1 MMAVAGAWA
10 RGFWRDRSG
19 MALSLVL
26 PPLVYLLFAA
36 VFGAGARGDIDAS
49 VALHDAARTPAT
61 AAVGEALSRDLGPR
75 LRRLDDAQAVE
86 RAVIDGR
93 ADAGKAF
100 ETLRRALHEDPSDRE
115 TAQDLER
122 LAASLAGAPLQAIVH
137 NATAANFSGARSAQ
151 GHELTFAVGQL
162 APWVLTTRLLPT
174 LIRQETAGVI
184 WVSSQ
189 SHTAARLAPTDI
201 VAAGPESADAAY
213 ARTKLANLAT
223 HFALAAR
230 WAGTSLQSVAFDPGP
245 TETPLMAKLRAN
257 NHGVKGWLLRRV
269 VPRFSRSAEVVAQD
283 LAWAVEQSQRSASQ
297 GAYFG
302 TGRRLV
308 RAASRARDPE
318 RAAAVFAACEEIT
331 GVSSVTADDAQG
343 EGRVWAQRHQ

>member
-1 MMAVAGAWA
+1 MKRHVLVTGATSGIGLATA
-10 RGFWRDRSG
+10 RALVQGGWHVVLHARDADKGRL
-19 MALSLVL
+19 AAQLVSDGVRDAAITPVSADL
-26 PPLVYLLFAA
+26 ADLAA
-36 VFGAGARGDIDAS
+36 V
-49 VALHDAARTPAT
+49 
-61 AAVGEALSRDLGPR
+61 
-75 LRRLDDAQAVE
+75 
-86 RAVIDGR
+86 
-93 ADAGKAF
+93 
-100 ETLRRALHEDPSDRE
+100 
-115 TAQDLER
+115 ER